1 MGRGSKAGEDR
12 LRRLLIF
19 YDPLQAVASEL
30 QRIADSLEGVEMLGE
45 AGVQITMMLRR
56 IEEQLERIN
65 SLLENIY
72 RVMEEEKDKKSRRKA
87 DDGRQARIDG

>member
-1 MGRGSKAGEDR
+1 MGRGSKAGE

-56 IEEQLERIN
+56 IEEQLDRLN
-65 SLLENIY
+65 TLVENIY
-72 RVMEEEKDKKSRRKA
+72 KMLEEEKKVGKDRR
-87 DDGRQARIDG
+87 RIDDKQSRIEG